1 MKIAIW
7 SVTRNGGEKAIK
19 ISKAIG
25 GTVFTLKK
33 FDISDTNQ
41 FESLNIAVGENFNSY
56 DSHVFIMST
65 GIVVRTISK
74 FIKGKDYDPAVVV
87 IDENITFAISLI
99 SGHIGGAN
107 LFTESISEIL
117 GITPIITT
125 SSDITGKIAIDVLAE
140 KLNCRMRNLD
150 EAKILTSLIVDNKS
164 VELFLPSNV
173 ILNNGK
179 GNNEKLNNTTTL
191 NSKDNLSESN
201 KDSSPEGIVIMSNRE
216 NIKITQ
222 LFPKN
227 IILGIGC
234 RRGVLTSTVLAAITT
249 ALDKVNISKKSIKH
263 IATVDLK
270 KDEVGIIESSNILGV
285 EMKIVSRSEIEE
297 CPLIF
302 KSSEFVKE
310 KIGVPSVSAPV
321 AYLTS
326 DKYGKFLLEKF
337 ILDGVTVSIYENAIN

>member
-25 GTVFTLKK
+25 GEVFTLKK
-33 FDISDTNQ
+33 FDISETNQ
-41 FESLNIAVGENFNSY
+41 FESLNVAVGEKFNLY
-56 DSHVFIMST
+56 DAHVFIMST

-150 EAKILTSLIVDNKS
+150 EAKVLTSLIVDNKK
-164 VELFLPSNV
+164 VELFLPKNV
-173 ILNNGK
+173 MIKNENLNN
-179 GNNEKLNNTTTL
+179 NLNNKESLL
-191 NSKDNLSESN
+191 NSNN
-201 KDSSPEGIVIMSNRE
+201 SSPEGIVVISNRE
-216 NIKITQ
+216 VVEITQ
-222 LFPKN
+222 LYPQN

-234 RRGVLTSTVLAAITT
+234 RRGVLTTVILNAITA

-270 KDEVGIIESSNILGV
+270 KDEIGIIESSKILGV
-285 EMKIVSRSEIEE
+285 DLKIVSRAEIVE
-297 CPLIF
+297 CPIVF

-310 KIGVPSVSAPV
+310 KVGVPSVSAPV

-326 DKYGKFLLEKF
+326 DQKGKFLLEKF
-337 ILDGVTVSIYENAIN
+337 ILEGVTVSIYENAIN

>member
-41 FESLNIAVGENFNSY
+41 FESLNVAVGENFNSY

-150 EAKILTSLIVDNKS
+150 EAKILTSLIVDNKK

-173 ILNNGK
+173 KIS
-179 GNNEKLNNTTTL
+179 NEKSNNNNL
-191 NSKDNLSESN
+191 NSKDSLSANEKSG
-201 KDSSPEGIVIMSNRE
+201 SPEGIVIMSNRE
-216 NIKITQ
+216 KIEITQ

-234 RRGVLTSTVLAAITT
+234 RRGVPTSTILNAITT
-249 ALDKVNISKKSIKH
+249 ALNKANISKKSIKH

-270 KDEVGIIESSNILGV
+270 KDEVGIIESSDILGV
-285 EMKIVSRSEIEE
+285 EMKIVSREEIEE

-326 DKYGKFLLEKF
+326 DQKGKFLLEKF
-337 ILDGVTVSIYENAIN
+337 ILEGVTVSIYENAIN